1 MLNYSWPFFFLF
13 YQNIILIIVS
23 LTELSLQTFSLV
35 IRKGQRSSLSLSS
48 SGWLDVVL
56 NTFHFRAEN
65 QVLAWRMI
73 NFFFLNH
80 LSDFGK
86 DFDKNFACS
95 IRESR
100 FSRVILQI
108 SVKLCPT
115 SAARHTSRLQFIQI
129 KFSFLLTCSMYLYLV
144 L

>member
-1 MLNYSWPFFFLF
+1 
-13 YQNIILIIVS
+13 
-23 LTELSLQTFSLV
+23 
-35 IRKGQRSSLSLSS
+35 
-48 SGWLDVVL
+48 
-56 NTFHFRAEN
+56 
-65 QVLAWRMI
+65 MI

-86 DFDKNFACS
+86 DFDKNIVCS

-115 SAARHTSRLQFIQI
+115 SAAAIPVAYKLHLWNPAGIKKILFFFQHWHNKIQMR
-129 KFSFLLTCSMYLYLV
+129 FSFLLTCSVVPILSKSGYFGFFQFLNWRFLDFFSFWNDKILKRWKLANRHSTRSFV
-144 L
+144 DTLNRL